1 MNVQKSAFELTFI
14 VPKNKRQRTLI
25 NFIHGTKEKKM
36 VKIKYPKSENEL
48 RESLCYNHSSYCF
61 WGCHPFVKNE
71 SSFAFIETKL
81 EGDFS
86 FMLNVTIIILMYTFY
101 YTHSWNERVNF
112 FRVWGGFRVEGKT
125 TPAPNIDE
133 KHVRHINK
141 CTTRNKR
148 VE

>member
-1 MNVQKSAFELTFI
+1 
-14 VPKNKRQRTLI
+14 
-25 NFIHGTKEKKM
+25 M

-61 WGCHPFVKNE
+61 WGCHQKKIVKNE

-112 FRVWGGFRVEGKT
+112 GFGVFEWR
-125 TPAPNIDE
+125 E
-133 KHVRHINK
+133 KQRPHRILTKN
-141 CTTRNKR
+141 TYAT
-148 VE
+148 